1 VTRSRNRLP
10 TRIAVLMVSA
20 AMVVL
25 TAGCHG
31 SSLAD
36 QANSAGQ
43 SASGGTVERIAAA
56 KRSAPLTVSGTTL
69 QGAALTSASYKGKV
83 VVLNYWGSWCP
94 PCVKETPDLKAAWEQ
109 LKGKDV
115 QFIGLDSQESAATGL
130 AYMNANGL
138 GYPSLQWDGGKFLL
152 QLKGKAPDPPVTLVL
167 DQQGRLAARVLAPVD
182 TATLVGLV
190 DDVLGGS
197 AKTGATAGA
206 AG

>member
-1 VTRSRNRLP
+1 VRRSLAVVAA
-10 TRIAVLMVSA
+10 IAVI
-20 AMVVL
+20 VL
-25 TAGCHG
+25 AAGCKG
-31 SSLAD
+31 NSVAD
-36 QANSAGQ
+36 QANSSGQ
-43 SASGGTVERIAAA
+43 SVSGGTVERVALA

-69 QGAALTSASYKGKV
+69 QGAALSTASYQGKV

-115 QFIGLDSQESAATGL
+115 QFLGLDSQESATTGL

-152 QLKGKAPDPPVTLVL
+152 QLKGKAPDPPVTIVL

-182 TATLVGLV
+182 TSTLVGLV
-190 DDVLGGS
+190 DDVLKES
-197 AKTGATAGA
+197 PKAA